1 MKLEIIISSVLFVIS
16 SVLFI
21 ISWFAT
27 NWLTSKREYDNK
39 KREIK
44 IQYLIGAYRSIASAA
59 NRQGTMTN
67 DQKLKIESAIDD
79 IQLLGN
85 ETELNSLNNM
95 ISSRNSN
102 FTEILEILRNDLR
115 QELEL
120 KKVDYPLKFYRMNR
134 D

>member
-1 MKLEIIISSVLFVIS
+1 MNLEIIISSVVIIFGWFVG
-16 SVLFI
+16 
-21 ISWFAT
+21 
-27 NWLTSKREYDNK
+27 NWLTTKREFNNK
-39 KREIK
+39 KREIR

-59 NRQGTMTN
+59 NRQETMTV
-67 DQKLKIESAIDD
+67 DQKLKIESAIED

-85 ETELNSLNNM
+85 EIQLNALNNM

-102 FTEILEILRNDLR
+102 FTEILEILRNNLR
-115 QELEL
+115 QELKL

>member
-1 MKLEIIISSVLFVIS
+1 MKLEILISSVVII
-16 SVLFI
+16 L
-21 ISWFAT
+21 SWFVGS
-27 NWLTSKREYDNK
+27 WLTTRREFNNK
-39 KREIK
+39 KREIR

-67 DQKLKIESAIDD
+67 DQKLKIESAIED

-85 ETELNSLNNM
+85 EIQLNALNNM
-95 ISSRNSN
+95 VSSRNSN